1 MREFYNL
8 NGDYIPSGYSK
19 SDIYQVPFLINR
31 GTILSGYHQTVG
43 RFVSY
48 KEVSKVYAGLYDL
61 FYQLELMQQRKPEE
75 AKSICKELI
84 NLLLKVETDD
94 DTFPIDELVR
104 LYELA
109 GEPKTYDEVGELY
122 LNSIS

>member
-8 NGDYIPSGYSK
+8 NGDYIPSGYSE
-19 SDIYQVPFLINR
+19 SDVYQVPFLINWD
-31 GTILSGYHQTVG
+31 TILFGYHQAVG

-48 KEVSKVYAGLYDL
+48 KEVSKVCTRLYDL

-75 AKSICKELI
+75 AKSVCMELI
-84 NLLLKVETDD
+84 NLFLKVETDD

-122 LNSIS
+122 LSSIS